1 MKLSFFIPSSRFTKT
16 TFTLDLIGLRSS
28 GSIVYFPTKVS
39 LDFQTAETTFKRD
52 ISEQNGLTTNAQTF
66 KRKSTGH

>member
-1 MKLSFFIPSSRFTKT
+1 MKLSFFIPSSQFTKT
-16 TFTLDLIGLRSS
+16 TFTLDRIGLGSS

-39 LDFQTAETTFKRD
+39 LDFQTAETAFKRD